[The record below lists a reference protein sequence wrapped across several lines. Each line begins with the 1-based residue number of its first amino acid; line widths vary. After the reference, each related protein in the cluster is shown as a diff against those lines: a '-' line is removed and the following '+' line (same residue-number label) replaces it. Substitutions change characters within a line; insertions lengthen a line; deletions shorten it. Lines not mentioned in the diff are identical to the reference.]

1 MSDADKKAIIIISI
15 IKTIAEVTGVT
26 GDKRNETV
34 DITNKMLDSY
44 SGTLNQHDLNKIEY
58 ILTEIFKELIK
69 QNFIINADVLYSVII
84 FFSEKYLQFI
94 KFPPKKKIWNEFYE
108 FANDKISKKFDDPTL
123 IDKADEVVDWIS
135 DRLKGNLDDG
145 YHKHYK
151 KIKYRQM
158 NEKV

>member
-26 GDKRNETV
+26 GDKQNETV
-34 DITNKMLDSY
+34 DITNKVLDSY

-69 QNFIINADVLYSVII
+69 QNFIINADVLYSVMI

-94 KFPPKKKIWNEFYE
+94 KFEPKKKIWNELYE
-108 FANDKISKKFDDPTL
+108 FANDKISKKFDDPLL

-145 YHKHYK
+145 YNKHYK
-151 KIKYRQM
+151 KNRYRK
-158 NEKV
+158 NK